1 MQILLQVKHT
11 LNLLIQD
18 RLQEFFLVTMPTS
31 DATKSFAMFFR
42 TSERSFLDKTFFAI
56 NLEFLVKT
64 FFAINLEFLDINF
77 KLFVVSDIFKFQEK
91 RMGLLQD
98 TSIN

>member
-1 MQILLQVKHT
+1 MELQKLMQILLQVKHT

-56 NLEFLVKT
+56 NLEFL
-64 FFAINLEFLDINF
+64 DINF

>member
-56 NLEFLVKT
+56 NLEFL
-64 FFAINLEFLDINF
+64 DINF